1 MDGPVGGRRGKRTGS
16 PIPEGTALS
25 MGGGAACEQGRGR
38 RGGERLTASGFAAPK
53 EQRPGGCWSPRAGRA
68 YWRRPRRRRP
78 SGCLRPRVGRERGE
92 RVGGVAAQC
101 VALTRSVPGGCS
113 LPAWVQQTK
122 GAPTLSVLNAGA
134 DHEASRSQGAIGAA
148 TPASVQSWQWLSWQC
163 GWRCGWWCG
172 QRHGQCTGGSGWAW
186 HAWQRT
192 PGRAGAAC
200 RRRRRAA
207 SGEHDGAPW
216 TSTWKATGG
225 SAAKQAPLPSTAA
238 SRRSSFWRELVFLE
252 AEKKK

>member
-1 MDGPVGGRRGKRTGS
+1 M
-16 PIPEGTALS
+16 
-25 MGGGAACEQGRGR
+25 
-38 RGGERLTASGFAAPK
+38 
-53 EQRPGGCWSPRAGRA
+53 
-68 YWRRPRRRRP
+68 
-78 SGCLRPRVGRERGE
+78 
-92 RVGGVAAQC
+92 GGVAAQC

-216 TSTWKATGG
+216 TSTWRVHRKAS
-225 SAAKQAPLPSTAA
+225 SAAVYGRVPSFHPFLFLARACIFGETLVRTTYAAWVGMVAGARARPLAARGVGELVTLHATAVVESSA
-238 SRRSSFWRELVFLE
+238 WHRRPCQPTMSRRAQPTDGMLPIPCVVAVAGHW
-252 AEKKK
+252 